1 MKLCVRECVY
11 MCEGK
16 QGGGSKVRGST
27 RGRKR
32 RKPGIETVRA
42 AAPVTVGVPTPK
54 PGRSFTYGEMET
66 ETQ

>member
-1 MKLCVRECVY
+1 MQGKAWG
-11 MCEGK
+11 EG
-16 QGGGSKVRGST
+16 GDPGASLGMGSGEHPDKKRGN
-27 RGRKR
+27 
-32 RKPGIETVRA
+32 PGIETVRA

>member
-1 MKLCVRECVY
+1 MCICVRESR
-11 MCEGK
+11 
-16 QGGGSKVRGST
+16 GGEQSWGST

-32 RKPGIETVRA
+32 GKPGIETVRA